1 MKCKHCGSSWD
12 TVVQVK
18 ICPFCGKNLYE
29 NIEYTIASAL
39 AKVVEDCGLEMLH
52 NSRKITAYIMDYVK
66 GDERNK
72 KLLRIAGNAGIF
84 DLLYE
89 VKKNED
95 KGQQKLLIGKALK
108 VLEEDAFL
116 STENAIH
123 IMEILAE
130 GLSLEFVR
138 KNIGESGGENER
150 PVHENTKTTTQFESR
165 STNSTI
171 QVELAQKQS
180 HQTKEEYLTML
191 VDGNKRVT
199 KEENEEIFLYGRK
212 LLRQGQ
218 LQSGIKWIRFASNH
232 GLKDADF
239 LLGYCYEQGIGV
251 GKDANVAQGF
261 YRNGTIS
268 NPQFDKY
275 YRQGAYGLSGEGFR
289 KAAEYGKNLY
299 GTIPEKNNIE
309 NSITTKTA
317 VVNNKITEE
326 LSSSTPKERQS
337 FFSSFRDKLTSFS
350 RNNDDNLQ
358 KMVDENAKCTN
369 EECQAIF
376 ELGRKRIQKREY
388 QQAIKLIRY
397 AVQHGHK
404 EANFL
409 LAYCYEQGI
418 GVGKDSKVA
427 EAYYRQGIISNS
439 KYSQYQQKYGFSNM
453 AFKKAAEEGEILFKN
468 SR

>member
-1 MKCKHCGSSWD
+1 MKCRYCGSTWD
-12 TVVQVK
+12 TAVQVK
-18 ICPFCGKNLYE
+18 TCPFCGKNLYE

-72 KLLRIAGNAGIF
+72 KLLRIAGNAGVF

-89 VKKNED
+89 AKMNED
-95 KGQQKLLIGKALK
+95 KGKQELLIGKALK
-108 VLEEDAFL
+108 ALEEEAFL

-123 IMEILAE
+123 IMGILAE
-130 GLSLEFVR
+130 GLSVEFVR
-138 KNIGESGGENER
+138 KNMDESGSKNEHV
-150 PVHENTKTTTQFESR
+150 VHENTKTATQFESK
-165 STNSTI
+165 STNSIT
-171 QVELAQKQS
+171 QVEVEQRKSYQA
-180 HQTKEEYLTML
+180 KEEYLTML
-191 VDGNKRVT
+191 VTGNKRVT
-199 KEENEEIFLYGRK
+199 KEENEEIFLHGRK
-212 LLRQGQ
+212 LLREGQ
-218 LQSGIKWIRFASNH
+218 LQLGIKWIRFASNH

-251 GKDANVAQGF
+251 AKDANVAQGF

-275 YRQGAYGLSGEGFR
+275 YHQGAYGLSGEGFR
-289 KAAEYGKNLY
+289 RAAEYGKNLY
-299 GTIPEKNNIE
+299 GAVPVKSNID
-309 NSITTKTA
+309 NSIITKTPA
-317 VVNNKITEE
+317 VNNKITDGA
-326 LSSSTPKERQS
+326 SSSTQKERQS

-350 RNNDDNLQ
+350 KNNDDNLQ
-358 KMVDENAKCTN
+358 KIVDENAKCTN

-409 LAYCYEQGI
+409 LAYCYDQGI

-439 KYSQYQQKYGFSNM
+439 KYAQYQQRYGFSNV
-453 AFKKAAEEGEILFKN
+453 AFKKAAEEGELLFKN